1 MELTMRRMTVF
12 LPVLA
17 VCAALARLSA
27 QAPALPTIEQ
37 VLEKYLTAS
46 GGKAAFDKITTRV
59 ATATLEMPDQ
69 GINGTMTLTEKA
81 PNKSLAV
88 VDIAGLG
95 KIREAVDG
103 TVAWDDNP
111 QMGLR
116 EKTGAEKAE
125 ALRGATFNME
135 TNIQKVFPKLVVTGR
150 EQVGTRPTIVVV
162 GTPVEGAPTT
172 FYFDAETGLL
182 VKSSGSRES
191 PQGPMNFEA
200 FFEDYRTQD
209 GIKQPFLIRQVT
221 PAFTMVI
228 RVTDMKHNVPV
239 DDSIFKKPGI
249 N

>member
-1 MELTMRRMTVF
+1 MRRISMF
-12 LPVLA
+12 LPILA
-17 VCAALARLSA
+17 VCAALAHLSA
-27 QAPALPTIEQ
+27 QAPALPTIDQ

-46 GGKAAFDKITTRV
+46 GGRAAFEKITTRV

-81 PNKSLAV
+81 PNKSLV
-88 VDIAGLG
+88 VVEIPGLG
-95 KIREAVDG
+95 KIREATDG
-103 TVAWDDNP
+103 EVAWDDNP
-111 QMGLR
+111 QLGLR

-135 TNIQKVFPKLVVTGR
+135 TNIRKVFPKLEVTGR
-150 EQVGTRPTIVVV
+150 EQVGTRPTVVV
-162 GTPVEGAPTT
+162 LGTPVDGAPTT

-182 VKSSGSRES
+182 LKSSGSRETA
-191 PQGPMNFEA
+191 QGPMTFEA

-221 PAFTMVI
+221 PAFSMVI
-228 RVTDMKHNVPV
+228 RVTEMKHNVPV
-239 DDSIFKKPGI
+239 DDSIFRKPGV

>member
-1 MELTMRRMTVF
+1 MRRMTVC

-17 VCAALARLSA
+17 VCAALVGLSA
-27 QAPALPTIEQ
+27 QTPALPTIDQ

-81 PNKSLAV
+81 PNKSLAIV
-88 VDIAGLG
+88 EIPGLG
-95 KIREAVDG
+95 KIREATDG
-103 TVAWDDNP
+103 EVAWDDNP
-111 QMGLR
+111 QLGIR
-116 EKTGAEKAE
+116 EKTGGEKSE

-135 TNIQKVFPKLVVTGR
+135 TNIRKVFPKLVVTGR

-162 GTPVEGAPTT
+162 GTPADGSPMT
-172 FYFDAETGLL
+172 FYFDADTGLL
-182 VKSSGSRES
+182 LKSSGSRES
-191 PQGPMNFEA
+191 PQGPMTFEA

-209 GIKQPFLIRQVT
+209 GIKQPFVIRQVT
-221 PAFTMVI
+221 PMFSMVI
-228 RVTDMKHNVPV
+228 RVTDMKHNVAV